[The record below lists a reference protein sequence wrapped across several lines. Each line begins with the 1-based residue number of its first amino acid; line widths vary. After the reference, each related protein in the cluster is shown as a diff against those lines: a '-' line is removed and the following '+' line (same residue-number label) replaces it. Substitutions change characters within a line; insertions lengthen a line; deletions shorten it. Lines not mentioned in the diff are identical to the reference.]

1 MTSISLV
8 LGSGGAR
15 GYAHIGVIRALEEH
29 GYEIKGIAGCSMGA
43 LVGGFY
49 AAGKLDEFE
58 DWARSLSYLDVLKL
72 VDLSFLSDGAIRGD
86 KIFSL
91 LGQMLEQINIEDLNL
106 PYTAVAT
113 DLTNQKEVWFSS
125 GSLEQ
130 AIRASCAIPSVIRP
144 VIMDNRV
151 LVDGGVLNPLPI
163 AASIAVHADAI
174 FAVDLSAEV
183 PMPKCSKKNKQK
195 KILNEQEKRHE
206 KEKQHWFTQLR
217 DKAFS
222 FLDSDSDS
230 ASNKN
235 TEAQLDAN
243 LGKLGV
249 MYQMFE
255 TMQAS
260 LTQYKIA
267 GYRPDLLI
275 KVPTSSVRIYEFY
288 EADGQIKLGYDIAK
302 QAIAAFELGESN
314 TYGQL

>member
-1 MTSISLV
+1 MSKKTTVSLV

-15 GYAHIGVIRALEEH
+15 GYAHIGVIRALEEA
-29 GYEIKGIAGCSMGA
+29 GYEIKGVSGCSMGA

-49 AAGKLDEFE
+49 AAGKLDELE
-58 DWARSLSYLDVLKL
+58 EWARSLSYLEVIKL
-72 VDLSFLSDGAIRGD
+72 VDFSLLSDGAIRGD
-86 KIFSL
+86 KVFKKVSEIL
-91 LGQMLEQINIEDLNL
+91 NGMKIEDLNL

-125 GSLEQ
+125 GSIEH
-130 AIRASCAIPSVIRP
+130 AIRASCAIPSLILP
-144 VIMDNRV
+144 VVSGNRV

-163 AASIAVHADAI
+163 AASVSVHADAI

-183 PMPKCSKKNKQK
+183 PLPGGPSVVTREEEVEHEADRVSWLDSLKAKAAS
-195 KILNEQEKRHE
+195 LFE
-206 KEKQHWFTQLR
+206 KEEG
-217 DKAFS
+217 A
-222 FLDSDSDS
+222 
-230 ASNKN
+230 
-235 TEAQLDAN
+235 EAVFNAN

-275 KVPTSSVRIYEFY
+275 RVPKDCARIYEFY
-288 EADGQIKLGYDIAK
+288 KADELIDLGYKIA
-302 QAIAAFELGESN
+302 QRAIEGFERSEAN